1 MIDVEFK
8 TALCLDVPTKWNSTY
23 LMLKSAIVFDKTFE
37 KYEENDSSFR
47 SDLGDDIPDYSDWQC
62 AKNLIQLLKQFY
74 KMTLR
79 ISGSQ
84 YVTTNTFFSEIADLF
99 CTLTNWIKYNDM
111 YMRSIGLSMKTK
123 FNKY

>member
-1 MIDVEFK
+1 
-8 TALCLDVPTKWNSTY
+8 
-23 LMLKSAIVFDKTFE
+23 MLKSAIVFDKTFE